1 MRMTEKSMLWVV
13 YRMTIKGKPSVISA
27 VCEQGEW
34 DAMERERPGH
44 HTLVLA
50 GIANEGEAERL
61 ARSSSG
67 YDNTSKPSALTRPD
81 AKRATRPAAVPAD
94 LVTGDVGSVVLSS
107 VTIPVQSPL
116 P

>member
-1 MRMTEKSMLWVV
+1 MLWVV
-13 YRMTIKGKPSVISA
+13 YRMTIKGKPSGISA
-27 VCEQGEW
+27 VCEQDEW

-67 YDNTSKPSALTRPD
+67 YGSESKPSALNPPEARH
-81 AKRATRPAAVPAD
+81 ATRPPAVPAD
-94 LVTGDVGSVVLSS
+94 LVAGDVASLVPSS
-107 VTIPVQSPL
+107 AAIPVQSPL